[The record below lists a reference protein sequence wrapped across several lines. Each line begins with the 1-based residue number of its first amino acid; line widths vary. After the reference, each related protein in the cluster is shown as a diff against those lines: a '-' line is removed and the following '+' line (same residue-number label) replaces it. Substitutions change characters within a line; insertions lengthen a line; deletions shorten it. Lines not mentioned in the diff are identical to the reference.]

1 MFYSHTILAKKGP
14 LGTVW
19 CAVHLQHKL
28 KKSHYTSTD
37 ISSTVERIMCPD
49 VPIALRMS
57 GHLLLGVVRIYSK
70 KVDYLYKDCN
80 VVLIG
85 LGKAFS
91 TAEVNVPADATHAPF
106 HSVTL
111 PGTFDLDALDL
122 DDDDLYQD
130 GFHDNH
136 LRSQEEITLRDQ
148 IPFGRDPYVL
158 ITFDKDVLKDLSH
171 EEDASGSGARPMEE
185 DSNPSIAV
193 RISTGFQDPGP
204 SNQTGTVNERPNE
217 DSIPQNIPEVEVMRD
232 AVHDLS
238 LGNVPSWPDQ
248 GDDRLEPDRDLE
260 QLIFKEMPTPA
271 VEEISVPGGHSIQ
284 SQQNQELPPS
294 ASDQGHGIFDSH
306 NSFRDG
312 SPDYVICPSPV
323 EQPKARPRKRK
334 QLFDEATVLTNK
346 FVKEALDNTSN
357 ILRAKRNCPCSAL
370 GVWKLSNRLKKDK
383 VFFEAIITGPS
394 ADLCNI
400 FTEDSISS
408 KPQLVSTGAAQRE
421 PSVAPTSDPTNDVD
435 MEYEHIRNY
444 EGPSTS
450 NILPDIVPSSDRFP
464 SSPNA
469 FLPHPSS
476 GGDDFTP
483 AYGTTS
489 EQVPTTTRTRV
500 TPTPD
505 PDASTGPFGSDME
518 TPVNFFDNMG
528 LSDIPEMAD
537 SAVGELSFLEDDNTP
552 AGSQGTPEVAYSL
565 RKENG
570 MPEINTLSVRT
581 RAVAQFLIAKSSCA
595 PISDDQLG
603 ELSLNN
609 ILEGKRRK
617 VSARMFYE
625 TLVLKSYGLVDL
637 EQKEPYGDIILKV
650 MPKLSKEQF
659 SS

>member
-1 MFYSHTILAKKGP
+1 MREKEGRLS
-14 LGTVW
+14 
-19 CAVHLQHKL
+19 L
-28 KKSHYTSTD
+28 KYLNRQMSGLYYELD
-37 ISSTVERIMCPD
+37 IERIMYPD

-85 LGKAFS
+85 LGKLFS
-91 TAEVNVPADATHAPF
+91 TAEVNVPVDATHAPF

-122 DDDDLYQD
+122 DGDDLYQD

-136 LRSQEEITLRDQ
+136 LRSQEEITLTDQ

-185 DSNPSIAV
+185 DSNPSIPV
-193 RISTGFQDPGP
+193 RTSAGFQDPGP
-204 SNQTGTVNERPNE
+204 SNQAGAVDERPNE

-232 AVHDLS
+232 AVHDLP

-248 GDDRLEPDRDLE
+248 VDDRLEPDRDLE
-260 QLIFKEMPTPA
+260 QLIFKEMRTPV

-284 SQQNQELPPS
+284 SQQNQEPLPS

-312 SPDYVICPSPV
+312 SPDYVICPTPPV

-346 FVKEALDNTSN
+346 SVKEALDDTRN
-357 ILRAKRNCPCSAL
+357 ILRAKKNCPCSAL

-383 VFFEAIITGPS
+383 VFFDPIITGLS

-408 KPQLVSTGAAQRE
+408 KPHLVSTEAAQRE

-435 MEYEHIRNY
+435 MEYERIRNY

-450 NILPDIVPSSDRFP
+450 NILPDIVPSSAIFL
-464 SSPNA
+464 SSPND
-469 FLPHPSS
+469 FLPCPSN

-483 AYGTTS
+483 GYGTTS
-489 EQVPTTTRTRV
+489 EQVPTTTGTRV

-505 PDASTGPFGSDME
+505 PGASTGPLGSDMD
-518 TPVNFFDNMG
+518 TPVNLFDNTG

-537 SAVGELSFLEDDNTP
+537 SGVGELSFLEDDNTP
-552 AGSQGTPEVAYSL
+552 AGAQGTPEVDYSL

-570 MPEINTLSVRT
+570 TPEINTLSVRT
-581 RAVAQFLIAKSSCA
+581 RAVAQFLIIKSSTA
-595 PISDDQLG
+595 PISDDQSG
-603 ELSLNN
+603 ELSMNN

-637 EQKEPYGDIILKV
+637 EQKEPYGDITLKV